1 MTFHNRKLTLVVCV
15 AAAAVVAVSSCSA
28 SNNASPHRPA
38 PSTPTPS
45 MSAPETLGTPRDGY
59 DEWKYW
65 SSGEADAKMLVVV
78 KMMGLTAVDSPTKFM
93 SKQGFVGVAPL
104 SDGCIITFS
113 TNGVSHYGNFSA
125 AILPRY
131 DPNGL
136 IVSAVDQSVPQL
148 RALVIDHF
156 ATCTITRKV

>member
-1 MTFHNRKLTLVVCV
+1 MVVCV

-28 SNNASPHRPA
+28 SNNASPLRPA

-65 SSGEADAKMLVVV
+65 SSGQADAEMLIVV
-78 KMMGLTAVDSPTKFM
+78 KMMGLTAADYPTQSMF
-93 SKQGFVGVAPL
+93 KQGFVGVAPL
-104 SDGCIITFS
+104 SNGCIITFS
-113 TNGVSHYGNFSA
+113 TNGVRHSGNLSA
-125 AILPRY
+125 AILSRY

-136 IVSAVDQSVPQL
+136 TVAMVDQTIPQL
-148 RALVIDHF
+148 KAFVGKYSKI
-156 ATCTITRKV
+156 CTVTTSA